1 LAITELLNRKGVL
14 TDTELFDL
22 LKDRYSDIGFTAFNE
37 VLMRLEVKG
46 RIHVSSLVRGK
57 RRVELKKRE

>member
-1 LAITELLNRKGVL
+1 MAITELLDRKGVL

-22 LKDRYSDIGFTAFNE
+22 LKERYSDVGFAAFNK
-37 VLMRLEVKG
+37 VLMRLEVRG